1 MKVILYQILKG
12 VQHMHS
18 GGILHRDL
26 KPANIL
32 LDSDCNVK
40 ICDMGLARSVQGHK
54 TGEEMVSELGD
65 PEDKHKSPQ
74 SKAERESVVERLQKT
89 RKDRKHM
96 KRELSPHVVTRW
108 YRSPELILMEKDYGT
123 KIDVWSIGVIFA
135 EMIRMKEDN
144 PEHYS
149 KRKPFFPGRSC
160 YPLSPD
166 KKKKKHS
173 SPDKGS
179 SRVADDDQLNI
190 IIHTIGPLTEDDMSF
205 LSASKQSK
213 YLKSFDIKE
222 KGEELSDMLP
232 WENEPA
238 LDLLKGML
246 RFNPYFRLSIDDC
259 LSHEYF
265 ADFEFDIG
273 PGADN
278 IFTNENLK
286 LNFEDVD
293 EGDLR
298 VHLED
303 TIEYFTN
310 NREKL
315 MNKFKEMK
323 NSEE

>member
-1 MKVILYQILKG
+1 
-12 VQHMHS
+12 
-18 GGILHRDL
+18 
-26 KPANIL
+26 
-32 LDSDCNVK
+32 
-40 ICDMGLARSVQGHK
+40 
-54 TGEEMVSELGD
+54 
-65 PEDKHKSPQ
+65 
-74 SKAERESVVERLQKT
+74 
-89 RKDRKHM
+89 
-96 KRELSPHVVTRW
+96 
-108 YRSPELILMEKDYGT
+108 
-123 KIDVWSIGVIFA
+123 
-135 EMIRMKEDN
+135 MKEDN

-259 LSHEYF
+259 LAHEYF